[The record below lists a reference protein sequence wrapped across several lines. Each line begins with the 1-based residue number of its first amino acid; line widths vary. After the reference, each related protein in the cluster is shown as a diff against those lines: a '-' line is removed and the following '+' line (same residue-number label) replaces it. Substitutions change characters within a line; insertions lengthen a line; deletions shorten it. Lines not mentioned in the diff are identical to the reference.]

1 MRHRRGSSSIGLEI
15 GKLIFSELLNVKY
28 KSRWRIGNNINQCNL
43 CGKCEL
49 ICSSNA
55 IKVSRPNKTWTLNNM
70 RCNQFLRCV
79 MSCPVRCLKQ
89 APIIIF

>member
-70 RCNQFLRCV
+70 RCNQCLRCV

>member
-1 MRHRRGSSSIGLEI
+1 M
-15 GKLIFSELLNVKY
+15 
-28 KSRWRIGNNINQCNL
+28 

-70 RCNQFLRCV
+70 RCNQCLRCV